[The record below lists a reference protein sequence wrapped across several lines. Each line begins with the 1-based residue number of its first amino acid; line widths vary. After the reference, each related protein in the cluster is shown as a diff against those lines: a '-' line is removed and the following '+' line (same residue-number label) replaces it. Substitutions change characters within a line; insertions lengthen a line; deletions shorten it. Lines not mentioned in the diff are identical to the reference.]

1 MEYENHLYQI
11 LSPNQALIASQMNP
25 EQFAMHYGAG
35 TTRYYQGKVIFAEI
49 DVNFRN
55 PYFNIDKGLAAL
67 KPHEDGRPKATK
79 FISSYRTL
87 EHIDISAIK
96 KLYLTSPEGYCIE
109 LSEAPHDKAHQGGF
123 LRIFAEIAPLRML
136 VMTSL
141 NFVEFGKYITDPVYG
156 KGAPKQFYTQIELD
170 TEDFLADLEQ
180 RPTMNPP
187 VPGLHPSKLRDA
199 INELKN
205 ASEKKTTKG
214 LSLYSSIDQIG
225 YRRIRHG
232 FMFASQEETK
242 FFSMPS
248 LDEIEKI
255 NPKFWRAM

>member
-11 LSPNQALIASQMNP
+11 LSPNQALVASQLNP

-55 PYFNIDKGLAAL
+55 PYFKIDEGLAVL

-87 EHIDISAIK
+87 EHMDFSAIK
-96 KLYLTSPEGYCIE
+96 NLYLTSPEGYCIK
-109 LSEAPHDKAHQGGF
+109 LSEKPYDKTHHEGF
-123 LRIFAEIAPLRML
+123 LRIYAEIAPLKML
-136 VMTSL
+136 VMTNL
-141 NFVEFGKYITDPVYG
+141 NFPDFGRYITDPAYG
-156 KGAPKQFYTQIELD
+156 KGAPKLFYTQIELD
-170 TEDFLADLEQ
+170 TEEFLADLEQ

-199 INELKN
+199 INELMSLN
-205 ASEKKTTKG
+205 ADKKTKG
-214 LSLYSSIDQIG
+214 LSLYSSIDQLG

-248 LDEIEKI
+248 FSEIEKM
-255 NPKFWRAM
+255 NQKFWGVM